1 MAGLESLED
10 GPTEAHTA
18 SEADHNPAEDVC
30 ALVRGVE
37 TRLAE
42 RLDALMLAC
51 APAAAASTA
60 AGVLSAAAV
69 AAEAPAP
76 LSDDAIA
83 ALDEG
88 ALRAE
93 LRARD
98 EALAKLVRVVMP
110 LARAVRHQQKAGPAS
125 KDSGK
130 GRQRSSARSL
140 DDATPTPSSARG
152 SLDALPDSPGGRQPG
167 FGLRS
172 SAAERSGTDRARKQ
186 APNLPRTPDSDSSAP
201 PRTVDLPDENRK
213 REGLADAPPACSY
226 VRKCARA
233 GGPARTAGPRAARH
247 GEHAQHAR
255 VAQDHR
261 ADV

>member
-1 MAGLESLED
+1 MEDILAGLESLED

-37 TRLAE
+37 ARLAE

-152 SLDALPDSPGGRQPG
+152 SLDALPDSPAPAPLEMTLESPQGTLLHTPPSTSKPG
-167 FGLRS
+167 SSDAWSPYFARSTRTGSLLRGYILS
-172 SAAERSGTDRARKQ
+172 T
-186 APNLPRTPDSDSSAP
+186 
-201 PRTVDLPDENRK
+201 
-213 REGLADAPPACSY
+213 
-226 VRKCARA
+226 
-233 GGPARTAGPRAARH
+233 
-247 GEHAQHAR
+247 
-255 VAQDHR
+255 HR
-261 ADV
+261 P